1 MPSHHGV
8 KYAPDGE
15 HLNETMKLL
24 YERGSVRGYQDR
36 EIPEEILDKVL
47 TAGIHAPTAG
57 NLQPYSII
65 KITNKETNK
74 KLAGMMGQRFVGEAP
89 VNLIFCIDYHRL
101 QRWAKLEVAPFTA
114 HDSFRHFW
122 VGFQDTVICAQN
134 ICTAADSV
142 GLGSVYIGSVL
153 EKFRE
158 LKTMLGLPDLV
169 FPVVLLCMGYPK
181 AEVTPRKKLG
191 IEVTVHNETYRD
203 LEDEELLSKFN
214 EKYRRPEGRRLEIT
228 EKRLES
234 LHAVTA
240 VAHGEEYA
248 DRVVARVREQ
258 GFISEVQRYFGL
270 HYRASTHA
278 CGTEEFLKTFEDF
291 GFGWFKKWEREI

>member
-1 MPSHHGV
+1 M
-8 KYAPDGE
+8 
-15 HLNETMKLL
+15 
-24 YERGSVRGYQDR
+24 
-36 EIPEEILDKVL
+36 
-47 TAGIHAPTAG
+47 
-57 NLQPYSII
+57 
-65 KITNKETNK
+65 
-74 KLAGMMGQRFVGEAP
+74 
-89 VNLIFCIDYHRL
+89 
-101 QRWAKLEVAPFTA
+101 
-114 HDSFRHFW
+114 
-122 VGFQDTVICAQN
+122 ICAQN

-291 GFGWFKKWEREI
+291 GFGWFKKWEREK